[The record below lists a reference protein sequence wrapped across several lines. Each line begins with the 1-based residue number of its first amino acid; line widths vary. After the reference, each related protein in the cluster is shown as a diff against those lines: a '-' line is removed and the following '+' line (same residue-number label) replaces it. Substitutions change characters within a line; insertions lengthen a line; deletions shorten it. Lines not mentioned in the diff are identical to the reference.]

1 MAYIFTIPM
10 FFSIYYLLKGRQ
22 DLVFLNVY
30 LPCQIL
36 LPDYYAVRIPHLPP
50 ESAASWA
57 LLPLGISLLLYPTW
71 KMDLRRMDLWVVL
84 YMLSQLASETM
95 REVSAK
101 DGIAFF
107 ASNITQV
114 YLAYVIGRR
123 LIEPDLRVKTLQRIV
138 ILFLCL
144 TPCIAWEYRMTEN
157 PWVRFGSQV
166 LHLDIVNFVQIRGG
180 SARVQASFGHAI
192 LAGIMFF
199 IVFML
204 NCQLSLIYK
213 RDKGRLSNL
222 IARLE
227 QYHAPAIMMVLFL
240 WCTRSRGPMASAV
253 ASYSILQIARFRYRK
268 LATVVLLVVLGVGGG
283 LVYTFLQNYTNSN
296 NTNDGSLSEAQTSAM
311 YRRELLKNYVP
322 LAEQGGWL
330 GWGALSVPH
339 VAGQTSIDNGYLL
352 IELAQGKLGLYL
364 FFLIMADALITTAY
378 RAYSFHSVE
387 SRYLAFILLGS
398 MIGLFTSLTT
408 VYLGGPVSPM
418 YFLLLGW
425 SQSLKDEV
433 GADPKFQFK
442 RVFA

>member
-1 MAYIFTIPM
+1 
-10 FFSIYYLLKGRQ
+10 
-22 DLVFLNVY
+22 
-30 LPCQIL
+30 
-36 LPDYYAVRIPHLPP
+36 
-50 ESAASWA
+50 
-57 LLPLGISLLLYPTW
+57 
-71 KMDLRRMDLWVVL
+71 MDLWVVL
-84 YMLSQLASETM
+84 FILSQLASETM
-95 REVSAK
+95 RESSPK

-107 ASNITQV
+107 ASYITQV
-114 YLAYVIGRR
+114 YLAYVVGRR

-138 ILFLCL
+138 LLFLCL

-204 NCQLSLIYK
+204 NCQLSVIYK
-213 RDKGRLSNL
+213 RDKSRLSDL
-222 IARLE
+222 MARLE
-227 QYHAPAIMMVLFL
+227 RYHVPAIMLVFFL
-240 WCTRSRGPMASAV
+240 WCTRSRGPMASA
-253 ASYSILQIARFRYRK
+253 AAAYSILQIPRFRYRK
-268 LATVVLLVVLGVGGG
+268 LATFVLLLVLGVAGG
-283 LVYTFLQNYTNSN
+283 LVYGFLQSYTNST

-339 VAGQTSIDNGYLL
+339 VAGQQSIDNGYLL
-352 IELAQGKLGLYL
+352 MELAQGKLGLDL
-364 FFLIMADALITTAY
+364 FFLMMAEALLTTAY
-378 RAYSFHSVE
+378 RAYTFHSVE
-387 SRYLAFILLGS
+387 SRYFAFILLGS
-398 MIGLFTSLTT
+398 MIGLFISLTT

-425 SQSLKDEV
+425 SQSLRDEV
-433 GADPKFQFK
+433 GPAEKFQFK